1 MFNKDLEEI
10 KKSQYIMNNAINE
23 LEDRIKEITTKEQNK
38 EKRMIR
44 IDESLRDLWV
54 NIIHTSIRII
64 EVPEEE
70 KVYQK
75 IRRNGFPTGTFGK
88 ESACQCRRCKRDRFN
103 PWVGEIPWR
112 RKWQLTPVFLLG
124 KSHGQ
129 MSLVG
134 SSP

>member
-1 MFNKDLEEI
+1 MFNKDQEELKKKQMVKNSKITEI
-10 KKSQYIMNNAINE
+10 KNTLERINSKITEVEEQINE

-88 ESACQCRRCKRDRFN
+88 ESACQCRRCKRHSFN
-103 PWVGEIPWR
+103 PWVEKIPW
-112 RKWQLTPVFLLG
+112 KEAW
-124 KSHGQ
+124 
-129 MSLVG
+129 
-134 SSP
+134 